1 MDLITKVQYEKQV
14 NLIQRPSDMSLSN
27 DKLVETLNVKIE
39 KLEDQINHLKLDE
52 NDFKKTINYL

>member
-27 DKLVETLNVKIE
+27 DKLVE
-39 KLEDQINHLKLDE
+39 INIGWNESFLTNRANPKV
-52 NDFKKTINYL
+52 N